1 MLFNGNLNVSDFL
14 HHYTF
19 CFRSAK
25 AERSEKATWLPIEVN
40 FKNRSAMAER
50 KAKGIRS

>member
-1 MLFNGNLNVSDFL
+1 MLFYGNLNVSDFL

-25 AERSEKATWLPIEVN
+25 AEEYEKANWLPVEVY
-40 FKNRSAMAER
+40 FKNRSAEAER
-50 KAKGIRS
+50 KQKV